1 MVDKSF
7 GGGGVAVAA
16 PVDPRPPAMSS
27 SSDCL
32 ASGRSRHA
40 GLAPAQPKRVR
51 VYFVD
56 ADATD
61 TDSSGDEDERA
72 RRGVRE
78 VIDIDVEA
86 AASVRASEAAWAL
99 MPPRK
104 RPLPSTASSSS
115 SAAALARRRSS
126 GAAFRRPFR
135 GVRLRP
141 WGKYAAEIRDAVQNK
156 RVWLGTFDTAE
167 EAAAVYDDAA
177 LRLKGSQAVVNFPA
191 APVAPPFSPRMKL
204 RPRRGTPWYAAAAAQ
219 PEADDGDA
227 LASPLAPAPSL
238 APLEPEPQASALAA
252 ATFCPFAS
260 PTPVLR
266 YSSDEAAPA
275 LPAFDFL
282 YGELGAAA
290 APSKAAAAE
299 FDWLPWWEG
308 EEFLA
313 TRTGLATTPSAGAAV
328 SVI

>member
-1 MVDKSF
+1 MVDESF

-32 ASGRSRHA
+32 ASGRSRRA
-40 GLAPAQPKRVR
+40 GPAPARPKRVR
-51 VYFVD
+51 IYFVD

-72 RRGVRE
+72 RQRVHE
-78 VIDIDVEA
+78 VIDIDAEA
-86 AASVRASEAAWAL
+86 AASARATAAARAL
-99 MPPRK
+99 VPPRK
-104 RPLPSTASSSS
+104 RPLPSTAS
-115 SAAALARRRSS
+115 AAALARRRAS

-141 WGKYAAEIRDAVQNK
+141 WGKYTAEIRDAVQNK

-177 LRLKGSQAVVNFPA
+177 LRLNGSQAVVNFPA

-204 RPRRGTPWYAAAAAQ
+204 RPRRGTP
-219 PEADDGDA
+219 P
-227 LASPLAPAPSL
+227 SPV
-238 APLEPEPQASALAA
+238 PLEPEPQASASAA

-260 PTPVLR
+260 PTTVLW

-313 TRTGLATTPSAGAAV
+313 TTSGLATTPSAGAAV

>member
-1 MVDKSF
+1 
-7 GGGGVAVAA
+7 
-16 PVDPRPPAMSS
+16 MSC
-27 SSDCL
+27 SDCL
-32 ASGRSRHA
+32 ASGRSRRA
-40 GLAPAQPKRVR
+40 GPAPARPKRVR

-61 TDSSGDEDERA
+61 TDTSGDEDERA
-72 RRGVRE
+72 RRRVRE

-86 AASVRASEAAWAL
+86 AASARAVAAARAL
-99 MPPRK
+99 VPPRK
-104 RPLPSTASSSS
+104 RPLPSTAS
-115 SAAALARRRSS
+115 AVALARRRAS

-191 APVAPPFSPRMKL
+191 APVAPPLSPRMKL
-204 RPRRGTPWYAAAAAQ
+204 RPRRGTPRNAAAAAH
-219 PEADDGDA
+219 PEADNGDA
-227 LASPLAPAPSL
+227 LASPLAPAPSP
-238 APLEPEPQASALAA
+238 APLEPEPQAAAA

-260 PTPVLR
+260 PTSVLR
-266 YSSDEAAPA
+266 YGSDEAAPA

-282 YGELGAAA
+282 YGELGDICAAA

-308 EEFLA
+308 EEFVTA
-313 TRTGLATTPSAGAAV
+313 TPGLATTPSAGAAV